1 MVGRDDAL
9 DARVCHMKIP
19 GHMHSEYQN
28 SILLHPERAPCTLV
42 YSKEDATGS
51 LIFDYR
57 DILNRRQ
64 TCEYQD

>member
-28 SILLHPERAPCTLV
+28 SILLHPERASCTLV
-42 YSKEDATGS
+42 SLRKTLHGS

-64 TCEYQD
+64 TCEY